1 MLWIRLSYKE
11 MEGMSTAVPP
21 RPASVDA
28 NGENNDRHGLFVEAP
43 LHGEHR
49 VVMEPARD
57 EQLLAED
64 ELPAEDDAVGV
75 SLERLLREPGD
86 LVDDIDADRRR
97 ALGVIAVRLHV
108 PPVL

>member
-1 MLWIRLSYKE
+1 MSIRRTPRRRRRTTSGRSERRPQRSARPRSRGVWRERASSAMLWIRLSYKE

-57 EQLLAED
+57 EQLLA
-64 ELPAEDDAVGV
+64 
-75 SLERLLREPGD
+75 
-86 LVDDIDADRRR
+86 
-97 ALGVIAVRLHV
+97 
-108 PPVL
+108 